1 MEEQKQLPENKPAT
15 PKQQNRNKLLLTILA
30 LLALNFIGYFFFKRF
45 DLTKDKRYTLTETS
59 LNIVKE
65 AADPVYVRVFLA
77 GDVST
82 EYKRLQDET
91 RQLLQEFEAYN
102 PNIKFEFFNPLDEAE
117 SADAQK
123 RDLIYDLFIMNN
135 PGDAKSKAAIK
146 ESIASTPNIDDAVI
160 QTFIGAGMQ
169 PASVSVVY
177 KGKQSETT
185 IFPWALAT
193 YNGKSVKIPLLK
205 NQRGASA
212 QENIESSVQ
221 NLEYA
226 FADAFNKVVNTK
238 QKKIVF
244 LAGNGEMVPPL
255 MGSFLKNL
263 RDSYYIGP
271 FTMDSVAS
279 NPQKTLKELE
289 KYDMAVIAKPREKF
303 TEEEK
308 LVIDQY
314 IVNGGKTLWLVDP
327 VIAEMDSLSQKGTT
341 LAVPN
346 DLNLN
351 DMFFKYGFRILPD
364 IIKDEMATPIKL
376 ATGTEDNSGTQYQQ
390 YLWKYAPFVYPDSI
404 NRNPIVKNLDGIKL
418 DFAGGI
424 DTLKN
429 GIKKNVLL
437 ATSQYSKR
445 VGTPAEVNLNMVMEE
460 FNPNEYPLKSGFIP
474 VAVLLEGNFRSMY
487 ENRLLP
493 FKDPSYKITGKPGK
507 MIVISDGDIVK
518 NQFDKDGHE
527 LELGYDKWTGEHYDN
542 LNFMMNAVNYLLDD
556 TGLINIRSKDVSLPM
571 LNTQRVYDNY
581 NTIQII
587 TVGAPIVVLALF
599 GIVFTWL
606 RKRKYSR

>member
-1 MEEQKQLPENKPAT
+1 MEEQKQLPEKKAAT
-15 PKQQNRNKLLLTILA
+15 PKQQRRNKLLLTILA
-30 LLALNFIGYFFFKRF
+30 LIAVNFAGYFFFKRF
-45 DLTKDKRYTLTETS
+45 DLTKDKRYTLSQTS
-59 LNIVKE
+59 LNIVGE
-65 AADPVYVRVFLA
+65 AVEPVYVRVFLA
-77 GDVST
+77 GDVSA

-102 PNIKFEFFNPLDEAE
+102 PNVKFEFFNPLDESE

-123 RDLIYDLFIMNN
+123 RELIYDLFVMNN
-135 PGDAKSKAAIK
+135 PADARNKTAIK
-146 ESIASTPNIDDAVI
+146 ESIAATPNIDDAVI

-205 NQRGASA
+205 NQRGATA

-226 FADAFNKVVNTK
+226 FADAFNKVVKTK
-238 QKKIVF
+238 QKRIVF
-244 LAGNGEMVPPL
+244 LQGNGEMDQAP
-255 MGSFLKNL
+255 MGSFLTNL
-263 RDSYYIGP
+263 KDSYFIGP
-271 FTMDSVAS
+271 FLLQKDSVP
-279 NPQKTLKELE
+279 PQQILKELLQ
-289 KYDMAVIAKPREKF
+289 YDMAVIAKPRAKF
-303 TEEEK
+303 TENEK
-308 LVIDQY
+308 LIIDQY

-327 VIAEMDSLSQKGTT
+327 VVAEMDSLSQKGTT
-341 LAVPN
+341 LALPN

-364 IIKDEMATPIKL
+364 LVKDEMATPIKL
-376 ATGTEDNSGTQYQQ
+376 ATGQEGASGTQYQN
-390 YLWKYAPFVYPDSI
+390 YLWKFAPFVYPDSV
-404 NRNPIVKNLDGIKL
+404 NRNPIVKNLDGVKL

-437 ATSQYSKR
+437 ATSHYSKR
-445 VGTPAEVNLNMVMEE
+445 VGTPSEIRLETVMEE
-460 FNPNEYPLKSGFIP
+460 FNPAEYPPKSGFIP
-474 VAVLLEGNFRSMY
+474 VAVLLEGSFRSMY
-487 ENRLLP
+487 ENRLVP
-493 FKDPSYKITGKPGK
+493 FKDPSYKVTGKPGK

-518 NQFDKDGHE
+518 NQFDKDGRP

-571 LNTQRVYDNY
+571 LNTQKVYDSY

-587 TVGAPIVVLALF
+587 TVGVPVAVLALF
-599 GIVFTWL
+599 GVVFTWL
-606 RKRKYSR
+606 RRRKYAR